1 MDKPLVP
8 YRISTVKPTGN
19 VFFAKIS
26 GFNAEYVV
34 TLLVASL
41 KHETEVLEQ
50 TVLPHDIGYI
60 TLRYVSGDKMRLK
73 IEREQNTRKGVMA

>member
-26 GFNAEYVV
+26 GFSAEYVV

-41 KHETEVLEQ
+41 KHETDVLDQ

-60 TLRYVSGDKMRLK
+60 TYRNKDGDKMKLI
-73 IEREQNTRKGVMA
+73 IEREKNARKGVMA